1 MEERPTRGRHSGRL
15 LGGTRG
21 VGRLD
26 SRSSSRCRRYHP
38 EGGSRGEPDRVTG
51 YLGRAQPRTQDGH
64 SPLQCRLSQD
74 VQRGVDPWISGLAVG
89 AQCPGGL
96 DEQPG
101 RGEAGCAGGRRRASK
116 VERSSREAERRRR
129 RSRRRSERRP
139 ARRRDVFKL
148 SRQEGKEEED
158 QEEEGV
164 QGEGEDCRDK
174 APGPGFWQYRDGS
187 KARQEEVH
195 TQESAEGCKE
205 EREARRFIDFELPSH
220 LTRERQHL
228 RRRREAF
235 RGRGSS
241 QDALEE
247 VPGRPDTEHYR
258 AHADLGSVT
267 VGSAMG
273 GGSSSSTS
281 DILPILEDEPL
292 YKDGR
297 CHGTRVSD
305 IELHPGHAHPGEN
318 RGRVRCDHAAPK
330 GLRAN
335 LQRGTFLDSPA
346 AGAGTNRYGCDEY
359 PHGISGSSPTA
370 AGGAEGKG
378 SKCTDMGSAAGLGT
392 PGRRKQ
398 RERKRERSEGQGQIK
413 DRQSRS
419 SKGGA
424 RQGKE
429 VRSTDDGEPP
439 GSVTVSRS

>member
-15 LGGTRG
+15 LGGARG

-64 SPLQCRLSQD
+64 PPVQCRLSQD
-74 VQRGVDPWISGLAVG
+74 VQRGVDPWISGSAVG

-116 VERSSREAERRRR
+116 VERSSRETERRRR

-205 EREARRFIDFELPSH
+205 EREARRFIDLELPGH

-247 VPGRPDTEHYR
+247 VPGRPDTEHYFEHMQTLVVSQSGQPWEVDR
-258 AHADLGSVT
+258 AHLPPIFSQFWRMSLSTKMG
-267 VGSAMG
+267 GAMG
-273 GGSSSSTS
+273 RESQTLSF
-281 DILPILEDEPL
+281 I
-292 YKDGR
+292 
-297 CHGTRVSD
+297 
-305 IELHPGHAHPGEN
+305 
-318 RGRVRCDHAAPK
+318 
-330 GLRAN
+330 
-335 LQRGTFLDSPA
+335 Q
-346 AGAGTNRYGCDEY
+346 
-359 PHGISGSSPTA
+359 
-370 AGGAEGKG
+370 
-378 SKCTDMGSAAGLGT
+378 DML
-392 PGRRKQ
+392 
-398 RERKRERSEGQGQIK
+398 I
-413 DRQSRS
+413 
-419 SKGGA
+419 
-424 RQGKE
+424 QGK
-429 VRSTDDGEPP
+429 
-439 GSVTVSRS
+439 SRARAM